1 MEIVITNGSVV
12 RPSSITPED
21 IGIEGGRIAYVGPP
35 GRAPAA
41 ARTIDARGLLVL
53 PGLVDP
59 HVHMREPGATHK
71 EDFAS
76 GTGAAAAGG
85 VTTVL
90 CMPNVTP
97 PVLDEAGFEASLQAG
112 QRQAVVDFGIQAA
125 VGPGNLG
132 ALPALW
138 RRGVTSFEIF
148 MADAPDNLRLEGS
161 ADLFEA
167 FRMIHHCG
175 GIAGVFCGDQSL
187 VAHGLA
193 RLRAAG
199 RKDWGVP
206 GDARP
211 PLIEALGMA
220 RALLLARD
228 AGARIYV
235 RQVST
240 RQGVRALAAA
250 RAEGPGHVF
259 GEVTPHHLFLTAE
272 ALLAGGSSAH
282 MLPPLRA
289 PEHPAALWEALVAG
303 TLDAVG
309 SDHAPHAP
317 AEKERAR
324 DDPWS
329 APSGTPGL
337 ETTLPLF
344 LDAVHKKRF
353 SLPRLVEVCTEA
365 PARIFGLHPRKGALT
380 VGSDADIVLAD
391 PNRETV
397 VQGER
402 LHTKARSTPF
412 EGWRLRGAPVM
423 TIVRGHVV
431 MEDGRITDRPPI
443 GQFTPGPGAS

>member
-1 MEIVITNGSVV
+1 MDLVITNGSVV
-12 RPSSITPED
+12 RPFGVEPED
-21 IGIEGGRIAYVGPP
+21 VGVEGGRIAYVGPP
-35 GRAPAA
+35 GRAPGA

-59 HVHMREPGATHK
+59 HVHMREPGAEHK

-76 GTGAAAAGG
+76 GTRAAAAGG

-112 QRQAVVDFGIQAA
+112 LRQAVVDFGLQAA

-148 MADAPDNLRLEGS
+148 MADAPDDLRLERS

-167 FRMIHHCG
+167 LRMIRHCG

-187 VAHGLA
+187 VTHALG
-193 RLRAAG
+193 RRRAAG
-199 RKDWGVP
+199 RMDWGIP

-211 PLIEALGMA
+211 PLTEALGMA
-220 RALLLARD
+220 RALLLAQD
-228 AGARIYV
+228 AGARIYL
-235 RQVST
+235 RQVSS
-240 RQGVRALAAA
+240 REGVRALAAA
-250 RAEGPGHVF
+250 RAERPGHVF
-259 GEVTPHHLFLTAE
+259 GEVTPHHLFLAVDE
-272 ALLAGGSSAH
+272 LLERGPFAY
-282 MLPPLRA
+282 MLPPLR
-289 PEHPAALWEALVAG
+289 PKEHPAALWEALADG

-317 AEKERAR
+317 AEKARAR

-329 APSGTPGL
+329 APPGTPGL

-344 LDAVHKKRF
+344 LDAVYMKRLT
-353 SLPRLVEVCTEA
+353 LPRLVEVCAEA
-365 PARIFGLHPRKGALT
+365 PARIFGLYPRKGALA

-391 PNRETV
+391 PNRADE
-397 VQGER
+397 VQRER
-402 LHTKARSTPF
+402 LHTKAQSSPF

-431 MEDGRITDRPPI
+431 MEDGRIVDAPAPGMFI
-443 GQFTPGPGAS
+443 PGPGAS